1 MAVILTTDFTNTDG
15 SAWPSPW
22 VSSAGTNTIQ
32 LNRGQQESPNA
43 AWAAAVSYAGQSLG
57 NGTLYVT
64 ARTPSITNQSMR
76 IDFRYDNGAGN
87 GYRLIIG
94 LSYSGFELARVD
106 AFADTVIASNNT
118 TAWAADTNYRIAV
131 DFNGTTLRAKRW
143 QVDTE
148 TEPVSWELSVADAT
162 YTTGDIGLRV
172 QSEATAAAV
181 TGLWDDVS
189 LSDYV
194 DTTAPVVSLA
204 NPTPSGQTA
213 GYEHISGTTV
223 LSATATDDVA
233 VSSVAFYDGDPA
245 GGGTLLATV
254 AASPYEYSWD
264 TTLVANGMHALYAV
278 ATDSSSNTA
287 TSAKVDVMV
296 NNSGVWVPKGARAW
310 PVTVKTN

>member
-32 LNRGQQESPNA
+32 RNRGQQESPNA

-106 AFADTVIASNNT
+106 AFADTVIASNYT

-148 TEPVSWELSVADAT
+148 SEPGTWELSTTDAT
-162 YTTGDIGLRV
+162 YSTGDIGLRV
-172 QSEATAAAV
+172 QSEAAAAIV

-194 DTTAPVVSLA
+194 DSTLPTVSLSD
-204 NPTPSGQTA
+204 PTPSGQTV
-213 GYEHISGTTV
+213 GYEHVSGIIT
-223 LSATATDDVA
+223 LSATASDSVA
-233 VSSVAFYDGDPA
+233 VSSVAFYDGNPA
-245 GGGTLLATV
+245 SGGVLLATV

-264 TTLVANGMHALYAV
+264 TTAVANGIHSLYAV
-278 ATDSSSNTA
+278 ATDSSSNST
-287 TSAKVDVMV
+287 TSTKVDAMV

-310 PVTVKTN
+310 PVTVRTN